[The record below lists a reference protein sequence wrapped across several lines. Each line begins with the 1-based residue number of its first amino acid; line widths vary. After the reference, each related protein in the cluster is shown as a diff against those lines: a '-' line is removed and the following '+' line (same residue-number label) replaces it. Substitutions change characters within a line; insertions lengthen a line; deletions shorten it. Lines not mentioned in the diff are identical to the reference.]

1 MRPGCDRPAVARLT
15 FDPVRCELWLDPLPT
30 HAAPVQ
36 ELCAFHVERLTVPRG
51 WTVDDRRA
59 GPEVVP
65 GPAPAPEPVVEAE
78 VAPEPEPEP
87 VVEAE
92 VAPEP
97 EPEPAPEPEQVVEIE
112 AEAVAEPEPE
122 PVDEAEVREPESEAE
137 PPEEVAR
144 PSRERSPERPARR
157 SRGGSP
163 LLERAF
169 AWTGPQQ
176 SILTQP
182 RQDDDAD
189 DA

>member
-36 ELCAFHVERLTVPRG
+36 ELCSFHVERLTVPRG
-51 WTVDDRRA
+51 WTVDDRRPA
-59 GPEVVP
+59 GGAVVR
-65 GPAPAPEPVVEAE
+65 PAPAPEPVAAPAPDEVAVEVEPVAAEVEAE
-78 VAPEPEPEP
+78 P
-87 VVEAE
+87 VE
-92 VAPEP
+92 VA
-97 EPEPAPEPEQVVEIE
+97 
-112 AEAVAEPEPE
+112 AVAEPEPDPEPEPGPEPEIAAE
-122 PVDEAEVREPESEAE
+122 PV
-137 PPEEVAR
+137 
-144 PSRERSPERPARR
+144 RERTPAERPGRR